1 MQLCA
6 KFQKNLMRG
15 SPHITLRTD
24 GRTRANPYVR
34 WLMSIDQ
41 NSHSYTSRDGT
52 SCLTLDLSP
61 GRTSRLVV
69 RSDCPCYCTEARLPS
84 VAITLGRGSHTTL
97 YPLKD
102 YWFKLANSH
111 LLWQDEVEEIRGSC
125 NASIFDPKMAKT
137 TKMRILP
144 DTALPS
150 NKTQYDWFTGKTQ
163 NSKKLKKTRDLQL
176 FLEDRLPYQK
186 FGRFIV
192 VFGNYGPKTLKLA
205 LNGQNFANPWP
216 KICHIRIFPAYREW
230 FSQRRPWEQLP
241 Y

>member
-1 MQLCA
+1 
-6 KFQKNLMRG
+6 
-15 SPHITLRTD
+15 
-24 GRTRANPYVR
+24 
-34 WLMSIDQ
+34 MSIDQ

-69 RSDCPCYCTEARLPS
+69 RSDRPCYCTEARLPS

-137 TKMRILP
+137 TKMRIYQ
-144 DTALPS
+144 TH
-150 NKTQYDWFTGKTQ
+150 Q
-163 NSKKLKKTRDLQL
+163 TRHSMIGSQDMIVLAA
-176 FLEDRLPYQK
+176 
-186 FGRFIV
+186 FGR
-192 VFGNYGPKTLKLA
+192 YGTKTLQ
-205 LNGQNFANPWP
+205 NCYFGQKRPYFGHFGCQHFFLT
-216 KICHIRIFPAYREW
+216 KISFRGHLSHMET
-230 FSQRRPWEQLP
+230 QLQSKN
-241 Y
+241 